1 MNLAYRSILLLAGL
15 VILLAISLYCNYFL
29 VKRYRHAYR
38 ELSRVTLDPLGL
50 EQAQA
55 ETEAAR
61 GLKEGPLVLFYGD
74 SRAAAWPAPDA
85 AAPFVFVN
93 LGVNG
98 QTAAQAA
105 LRYQADAALLHPDV
119 VVLQVGIN
127 DLRVIPA
134 VGQGAQAVITATEAN
149 IQEIVAQA
157 TAGGATVVLTTIF
170 PVQNPPWQDRMFW
183 SKEVMTAVT
192 AVNQFIPSL
201 AGENVL
207 VLDASILLA
216 DDKGELQ
223 NKYAADYLHLNAAGY
238 LQLNDSLL
246 TFLAQLS

>member
-15 VILLAISLYCNYFL
+15 VILLAISLCCNYFL
-29 VKRYRHAYR
+29 IKRYRHAYR

-55 ETEAAR
+55 SAAAVR
-61 GLKEGPLVLFYGD
+61 GPKEGPLVLFYGD

-85 AAPFVFVN
+85 ASFVFAN

-98 QTAAQAA
+98 QTSAQAA

-134 VGQGAQAVITATEAN
+134 AGEGAQAVIAATEAN
-149 IQEIVAQA
+149 IQDVVAQA

-192 AVNQFIPSL
+192 AVNHFIPSL

-207 VLDASILLA
+207 VWDTYTLLA

-238 LQLNDSLL
+238 LQLNDLLL